1 MAIHNLMEELAASV
15 LDEVCKEDQAGSG
28 RYCVSEQCRT
38 DALCYI
44 LNRISPRYISSG
56 RGFAHLTEE
65 LQEDQQL
72 MIDVM
77 RLVHEGLQRVSAV
90 RRTFYDTE
98 SKDALQGACF
108 NFPTIK
114 GRLLDGAGFLPVS
127 DVDVQLFLDGES
139 VEMFDTRWSNP
150 YHVSPQTP
158 GTFIFWPAPISIEEM
173 GTQRK
178 FEFELRVE
186 ESEFDPLNHLF
197 TLELTSESGADEVF
211 NLERDH
217 KLPDLYLFHR

>member
-15 LDEVCKEDQAGSG
+15 LDEVCKEDQAGSR

-90 RRTFYDTE
+90 RRTFYDVE

-127 DVDVQLFLDGES
+127 EVDVQLFLDGAL
-139 VEMFDTRWSNP
+139 VEMFDSRWSNP
-150 YHVSPQTP
+150 YHVSAQTP
-158 GTFIFWPAPISIEEM
+158 GTFIFWPATISVAET
-173 GTQRK
+173 GSART
-178 FEFELRVE
+178 FE
-186 ESEFDPLNHLF
+186 
-197 TLELTSESGADEVF
+197 
-211 NLERDH
+211 
-217 KLPDLYLFHR
+217 